1 MLSRW
6 TVVLF
11 VAALSVAGACYS
23 LSYAAQ
29 EAEAAYPCSGKHVYP
44 TQNLTNVAGSSP
56 AGTTFCVHDG
66 TYNIS
71 SPVRVQ
77 NNDKYIGLYDNSTRP
92 QIVTT
97 KAQQL
102 FNAAGSYGA
111 TIKGLEV
118 RGAVGGDYCKPA
130 CGQGIRGGTNLTV
143 YDVRSTNNKSQGIGG
158 AGPGLLV
165 QNSLIDHNGSYAF
178 TSNSH
183 VNSSAGIKS
192 TNPMTI
198 LNSQVRDNYWNGVWC
213 DEQCGAFKVQGSTLT
228 GNGKA
233 GIHLEVST
241 GPAVISGNTI
251 KGNGTLASAN
261 HHDGLLIVSSAH
273 VDAYNNTFGGNVGH
287 GVKVHDDSRSPSV
300 SDVKIYDNT
309 MNLDGV
315 LGCGLAGVDCITN
328 K

>member
-1 MLSRW
+1 MLGRW

-11 VAALSVAGACYS
+11 AAALSVAGVSYS

-77 NNDKYIGLYDNSTRP
+77 NNDKYIGMYDDSTRP
-92 QIVTT
+92 QVVTT

-130 CGQGIRGGTNLTV
+130 CGQGIRGGDKLTV
-143 YDVRSTNNKSQGIGG
+143 YDVRATNNKNQGIGG

-178 TSNSH
+178 TSNSD

-213 DEQCGAFKVQGSTLT
+213 DEECGALT
-228 GNGKA
+228 VKNSVLSGNGKA
-233 GIHLEVST
+233 GIHYEIST
-241 GPAVISGNTI
+241 GPAVIAGNTI

-261 HHDGLLIVSSAH
+261 QHDGLLIVSSAH
-273 VDAYNNTFGGNVGH
+273 VDAYNNTFGGNVGA
-287 GVKVHDDSRSPSV
+287 GFKVHDDSRLPKV
-300 SDVKIYDNT
+300 SDVSINDNT
-309 MNLDGV
+309 MNLDGTV
-315 LGCGLAGVDCITN
+315 GCLLSGVDCLNN